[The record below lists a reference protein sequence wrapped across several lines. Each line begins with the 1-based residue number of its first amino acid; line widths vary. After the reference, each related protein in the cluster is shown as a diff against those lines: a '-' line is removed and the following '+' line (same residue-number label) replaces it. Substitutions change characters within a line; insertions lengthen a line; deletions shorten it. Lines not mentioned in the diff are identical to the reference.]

1 MSFEEAVA
9 QQPQWVQIWVNVIGF
24 VLIGSFVVLL
34 FSKATRRD
42 ALILLAVNV
51 AVVGFVMW
59 QYSQMGYTRLLGLG
73 HILFWTPL
81 VWYFWRRLKH
91 PEIGTPFRQVM
102 WLLIATLVV
111 SLAFDY
117 ADAVRYLLGDR
128 APMAGT
134 A

>member
-34 FSKATRRD
+34 FSRETRRD
-42 ALILLAVNV
+42 ALILLAVNI
-51 AVVGFVMW
+51 AVIGFVMW
-59 QYSQMGYTRLLGLG
+59 HYSMTGYTRLLGLG

-81 VWYFWRRLKH
+81 VWYFWRRLKN
-91 PEIGTPFRQVM
+91 PGIVTPFRQVI
-102 WLLIATLVV
+102 WLLVATLAV

-117 ADAVRYLLGDR
+117 TDAVRYLLGER
-128 APMAGT
+128 TPLAQPA
-134 A
+134 

>member
-51 AVVGFVMW
+51 VVVGFVMW
-59 QYSQMGYTRLLGLG
+59 QYSLMGYTRLLGLG

-81 VWYFWRRLKH
+81 VWYFWRRLKN
-91 PEIGTPFRQVM
+91 PEIGTPFRQVI

-117 ADAVRYLLGDR
+117 ADAVRYLLGER

>member
-34 FSKATRRD
+34 FSKVTRRD
-42 ALILLAVNV
+42 AFILLAVNV

-81 VWYFWRRLKH
+81 VWYFWQRLKN
-91 PEIGTPFRQVM
+91 PAIVTPFRQVI
-102 WLLIATLVV
+102 WLLIATLVA

-117 ADAVRYLLGDR
+117 ADAIRYLLGER

-134 A
+134 V